1 MFVPVNFVNN
11 CWDGR
16 TLWINDNIYSGIGQA
31 KGLKMIRG
39 NPLSVFK
46 DTIDKNSLRYKFEL
60 EIKSV

>member
-31 KGLKMIRG
+31 KGLKMIRE

-60 EIKSV
+60 EIKSD